1 MEGQEGLP
9 KMSVSFERMPIPAKE
24 AGIKLGEAQGVID
37 RHLDQ
42 GFFGKEGDERYE
54 QAKKASSYKGTGG
67 DSTQENSDQI
77 FAMRDSVKA
86 LVELDPQAKEIDRF
100 LSDNLVVDVKE
111 GDKTMRYSI
120 SEFEEKLEAI
130 QNDSSLSEEQK
141 KEKSEQLKQEAR
153 CGFLTEKKQVLAT
166 QEKPQEKSAEDII
179 SQQLSSLEKRFEAI
193 KKEGGR
199 LTGEQQQL
207 IDLLRLAKEANG
219 EVGRILVKKQALEFL
234 RANGELGVDNTIEGL
249 SKQVEVARSKLLE
262 HLANNNWSQNEINE
276 FRNLVDKGQLEKMI
290 REGKFPNVEGL
301 DVLLFGREM
310 SEEKLKNLLD
320 PEGKKGLKAGSL
332 LLLLLVLALG
342 SVELAKQA
350 VPMQNQ

>member
-1 MEGQEGLP
+1 MEGQGDLP
-9 KMSVSFERMPIPAKE
+9 KPVSSERMSIDAKE

-179 SQQLSSLEKRFEAI
+179 SQQLSSLEKQFEAI

-219 EVGRILVKKQALEFL
+219 EVGALLKEKAL
-234 RANGELGVDNTIEGL
+234 QSLKANGELGVDNTIEGL

>member
-9 KMSVSFERMPIPAKE
+9 EMPVSSERIAISSQE
-24 AGIKLGEAQGVID
+24 AGIKLGKAQGLIGK
-37 RHLDQ
+37 HLDSD
-42 GFFGKEGDERYE
+42 FFGKEGGERYE
-54 QAKKASSYKGTGG
+54 QAKKAFQYKGTGR
-67 DSTQENSDQI
+67 DSTREESDQI
-77 FAMRDSVKA
+77 FAMRSSIK
-86 LVELDPQAKEIDRF
+86 ELIDQDPQARELDTF
-100 LSDNLVVDVKE
+100 FSDNLVVDIQE

-120 SEFEEKLEAI
+120 LEFEKELEAI
-130 QNDSSLSEEQK
+130 QNDSSLSQEQK

-179 SQQLSSLEKRFEAI
+179 YQQLSSLEKQFEAI
-193 KKEGGR
+193 KEEGGR

-219 EVGRILVKKQALEFL
+219 EVGALLKEKAL
-234 RANGELGVDNTIEGL
+234 QSLKANGILGADNAIQSL
-249 SKQVEVARSKLLE
+249 NQQVEAAKNKLYD
-262 HLANNNWSQNEINE
+262 HLKNQNWSEEEISEFGSLVNE
-276 FRNLVDKGQLEKMI
+276 GQLGEIIK
-290 REGKFPNVEGL
+290 EGKFPEVKGL
-301 DVLLFGREM
+301 DKLLFGREM
-310 SEEKLKNLLD
+310 TEEKLKKLLD
-320 PEGKKGLKAGSL
+320 PEDKKGLEVGSL